1 MVMRQASGPSTPVAV
16 NKYLLPN
23 EEQMAYTRMH
33 PAVLLGPSAQALAG
47 LLVAAVLTAVVLHG
61 NTVLVF
67 IVWIGFGV
75 LLARLAWYAANWWVD
90 YFVVTSAR
98 LVLSTGLFTRKIAMM
113 PLQKVTDMSFRRSL
127 GGRMLGY
134 GEFIVESAGQ
144 DQALRNIE
152 YLPYPE
158 DLYLLV
164 CGMIFPSSSSPEDD
178 EEYWDDRDDR
188 EPPDDR
194 QPPDDRRPRGNPQP
208 VDDPGF

>member
-1 MVMRQASGPSTPVAV
+1 MSMRQASGPSTPVAV

-33 PAVLLGPSAQALAG
+33 PAVLLVPSAQTLAG

-61 NTVLVF
+61 NTVLVW
-67 IVWIGFGV
+67 IVWLAFAV
-75 LLARLAWYAANWWVD
+75 LLARLAWKAANWWVD

-113 PLQKVTDMSFRRSL
+113 PLTKVTDMSFRRSL

-144 DQALRNIE
+144 EQALRNIE

-164 CGMIFPSSSSPEDD
+164 CGMIFPSSATSDEEEDD
-178 EEYWDDRDDR
+178 RS
-188 EPPDDR
+188 PVPDEL
-194 QPPDDRRPRGNPQP
+194 
-208 VDDPGF
+208 